1 LQSIAI
7 SDPTVARLERWRVK
21 PGQYVNPTDSLGLLR
36 TSAGKELRLYP
47 PNGGRIVRL
56 LVSDGSAVKLGDAVC
71 ELEPC
76 EHSIV
81 MKDLCAECGQNLR
94 TENGAPGERRQSA
107 LATVAM
113 VHCIPELHV
122 SQGRAECL
130 AAEDEDLLL
139 KQRKLVLLVDL
150 DQTVIHTTTQNVPPK
165 LAKVHHFQLKPPV
178 WYHTRV
184 RPGVEEFL
192 ARISS
197 LYELHIIS
205 FGNRPYAHKIASL
218 IDPEKRYFSHRIL
231 SRDECYNPLTK
242 TANLKSLFPRGDH
255 MIVIIDDRDEVWD
268 SMPSL
273 IHVKPY
279 QFFEGTEDIN
289 CPPGSA
295 VPASKADPMDLVEK
309 AMEHQHPQPEKQQE
323 QQPQDPNQ
331 PIEWPDNDRYLYRL
345 ADILTDI
352 HSEYYRRLDASTGA
366 DGGGGGDSATAAT
379 ASTKAKPPESR
390 QVCTELR
397 GQVLRGCRLVFSGLF
412 PTSLPPEKSKAY
424 QIATG
429 LGAEVQAD
437 VQLGS
442 KVAQDSRTTHLVAAK
457 SGTSKFHRARKA
469 QSESPDGCSIVN
481 PEWLWTCYYEWR
493 RCPEADF
500 PVVADVD
507 YLGLRRDSRQRRD
520 SEVKR
525 YKSDRKRR
533 RQESLVVTPEEAT
546 AKEDGDEET
555 ENSGAATAATT
566 ALSVSKEAPPAAPPA
581 ASSSGGGSSQQ
592 RRFELADNPLLSMS
606 PSDLRSLQDEV
617 DAELEGI
624 SSSSSSS
631 SSSSESEAR
640 LRRKVLRFSSG
651 EASGKSVASGGS
663 GGTSKRK
670 LAKKMKELKR
680 RGGDGKRAAA
690 AAADSTDDEED
701 EEESGGSMENG
712 AGAAAAPGEDRDWGE
727 GCKEGYDYADAEAN
741 FHVLGG
747 DVDSSTDEGE
757 DQDDEDDDE
766 DDEADSIE
774 AGERRRR
781 KREWRR

>member
-1 LQSIAI
+1 QCCCPSLQLQSIAI

-331 PIEWPDNDRYLYRL
+331 PIEWPDND
-345 ADILTDI
+345 
-352 HSEYYRRLDASTGA
+352 
-366 DGGGGGDSATAAT
+366 
-379 ASTKAKPPESR
+379 
-390 QVCTELR
+390 
-397 GQVLRGCRLVFSGLF
+397 SGLF

-533 RQESLVVTPEEAT
+533 RQESLV
-546 AKEDGDEET
+546 
-555 ENSGAATAATT
+555 
-566 ALSVSKEAPPAAPPA
+566 
-581 ASSSGGGSSQQ
+581 
-592 RRFELADNPLLSMS
+592 
-606 PSDLRSLQDEV
+606 
-617 DAELEGI
+617 
-624 SSSSSSS
+624 
-631 SSSSESEAR
+631 
-640 LRRKVLRFSSG
+640 
-651 EASGKSVASGGS
+651 
-663 GGTSKRK
+663 
-670 LAKKMKELKR
+670 
-680 RGGDGKRAAA
+680 
-690 AAADSTDDEED
+690 
-701 EEESGGSMENG
+701 
-712 AGAAAAPGEDRDWGE
+712 
-727 GCKEGYDYADAEAN
+727 
-741 FHVLGG
+741 
-747 DVDSSTDEGE
+747 
-757 DQDDEDDDE
+757 
-766 DDEADSIE
+766 
-774 AGERRRR
+774 
-781 KREWRR
+781 

>member
-1 LQSIAI
+1 QCCCPSLQLQSIAI
-7 SDPTVARLERWRVK
+7 SDPTVVRLERWRVK

-81 MKDLCAECGQNLR
+81 MKDLCAECGQNLQWRARR
-94 TENGAPGERRQSA
+94 TAPIG

-192 ARISS
+192 ARISRRMLQS
-197 LYELHIIS
+197 
-205 FGNRPYAHKIASL
+205 
-218 IDPEKRYFSHRIL
+218 
-231 SRDECYNPLTK
+231 
-242 TANLKSLFPRGDH
+242 ANKDRQFEVFIPRGDH

-352 HSEYYRRLDASTGA
+352 HSEYYRRLDASTGT

-390 QVCTELR
+390 QVCTKLR

-469 QSESPDGCSIVN
+469 QPESPDGCSIVN

-533 RQESLVVTPEEAT
+533 RQESLV
-546 AKEDGDEET
+546 
-555 ENSGAATAATT
+555 
-566 ALSVSKEAPPAAPPA
+566 
-581 ASSSGGGSSQQ
+581 
-592 RRFELADNPLLSMS
+592 
-606 PSDLRSLQDEV
+606 
-617 DAELEGI
+617 
-624 SSSSSSS
+624 
-631 SSSSESEAR
+631 
-640 LRRKVLRFSSG
+640 
-651 EASGKSVASGGS
+651 
-663 GGTSKRK
+663 
-670 LAKKMKELKR
+670 
-680 RGGDGKRAAA
+680 
-690 AAADSTDDEED
+690 
-701 EEESGGSMENG
+701 
-712 AGAAAAPGEDRDWGE
+712 
-727 GCKEGYDYADAEAN
+727 
-741 FHVLGG
+741 
-747 DVDSSTDEGE
+747 
-757 DQDDEDDDE
+757 
-766 DDEADSIE
+766 
-774 AGERRRR
+774 
-781 KREWRR
+781 